1 MRGWSVRV
9 AHMPAVDEALAWFLR
24 HRMPEAEDTAV
35 WADGTIPLRIT
46 AYLTAEEPPSSYVTS
61 VRGIVVRDETVLVL
75 WNEQDE
81 PYLLPGGRCEPGE
94 SLQETLH
101 REVLEEAGV
110 EVHDPAML
118 GFLRHHHLGPKPSG
132 YLYPYPDFLQVV
144 YLARAGPDRP
154 DRKVHDDYVSRSAF
168 VPLTDIQTL
177 PLCRSDRL
185 YVAAALAR
193 LSDRAL

>member
-1 MRGWSVRV
+1 
-9 AHMPAVDEALAWFLR
+9 MPAVDEALAWFLR

-81 PYLLPGGRCEPGE
+81 RYLLPGGRCEPGE

-144 YLARAGPDRP
+144 YLARAGQDRP
-154 DRKVHDDYVSRSAF
+154 DRKVHDVYVSRSAF

-185 YVAAALAR
+185 YDAAALAR

>member
-1 MRGWSVRV
+1 MRV
-9 AHMPAVDEALAWFLR
+9 AHMPAVDEALGRFLR
-24 HRMPEAEDTAV
+24 HRMPEVEDTAV
-35 WADGTIPLRIT
+35 WADGSIPLRIT
-46 AYLTAEEPPSSYVTS
+46 AYLTAEEPPSSCVTS
-61 VRGIVVRDETVLVL
+61 VRGIVVRDETVLVV
-75 WNEQDE
+75 WNEQGE
-81 PYLLPGGRCEPGE
+81 PHLLPGGRCEPSE

-110 EVHDPAML
+110 EVRDPAML
-118 GFLRHHHLGPKPSG
+118 GFLRYHHLGPKPSA

-144 YLARAGPDRP
+144 YVARAGRDRP
-154 DRKVHDDYVSRSAF
+154 DRRAHDDYVSRSAF